1 MKRTNAAASWR
12 DWQKA
17 FKIQLLKDVSL
28 VENLFHVNRPG
39 MDWATFAGMVAAESI
54 LEGCRSSFDRRADPT
69 KRYETNPGIQD
80 ESKAVATPD
89 ELSLAAGRPGTA

>member
-17 FKIQLLKDVSL
+17 FKMQLLKEVSRRRD
-28 VENLFHVNRPG
+28 LFHVNRPG

-54 LEGCRSSFDRRADPT
+54 LEGCRSGFDRRADPT
-69 KRYETNPGIQD
+69 RKYQAD
-80 ESKAVATPD
+80 
-89 ELSLAAGRPGTA
+89 PGTEDARRAAAEDRPV